1 MRVLKDSPITLRE
14 RAMTSEQ
21 PHSSLI
27 SAELD
32 PDFGE
37 HGLTHLQSPD
47 PNYPNYVTFVIGTG
61 PDNMT
66 YIAGQANGMN
76 RSLYT
81 LTRLDENGLI
91 DTSFGKQGYFYDW
104 FYGSDRSH
112 FYAEQMVFAHGKILL
127 TGHLFHDGID
137 GLRKDKAV
145 VCILPDGRIDKGFGD
160 EGKFIF
166 HVPNESKDLLLQ
178 TTTYNEECLKIA
190 ESRHVDSRQ
199 PSKLT
204 TFTPEAFLITDDHI
218 LLLHD
223 SGTFSAVD
231 SFIIRLTLDG
241 VLDKTFNEVGFVRVS
256 HDIYPF
262 MELNSLIIDDAG
274 NYISGGH
281 VKISNFDPPDAIV
294 LVKHTNDGRLDT
306 AYQRGGFLLIPPEEP
321 SYYFL
326 LSKTVKQPNNRTL
339 CIGLKADRNSETL
352 SGFLISLEA
361 DGFRNIQF
369 NSGRTVFTT
378 IDSSSTQW
386 INADFLPDGSFLTTG
401 LLDIETHRERHYA
414 VARFFYN
421 GAHDKDYANGA
432 GWLNFRAAIN
442 FTFEASVITDKKIVF
457 SVENDDG
464 DKINRAA
471 ARGLLP

>member
-1 MRVLKDSPITLRE
+1 
-14 RAMTSEQ
+14 
-21 PHSSLI
+21 
-27 SAELD
+27 
-32 PDFGE
+32 
-37 HGLTHLQSPD
+37 
-47 PNYPNYVTFVIGTG
+47 
-61 PDNMT
+61 MT
-66 YIAGQANGMN
+66 YVAGRAYGMN
-76 RSLYT
+76 HSLYT
-81 LTRLDENGLI
+81 LVRLDENGLI
-91 DTSFGKQGYFYDW
+91 DTSFGKLGYFYEW

-160 EGKFIF
+160 GGKFIF
-166 HVPNESKDLLLQ
+166 HVPNESEDLLQ
-178 TTTYNEECLKIA
+178 ATTYNEECLKIA
-190 ESRHVDSRQ
+190 KSRHVD
-199 PSKLT
+199 
-204 TFTPEAFLITDDHI
+204 FHDHI

-223 SGTFSAVD
+223 SGTFSAID

-241 VLDKTFNEVGFVRVS
+241 VLDQTFNDVGFVRVS

-262 MELNSLIIDDAG
+262 LKLNSLISDDTE
-274 NYISGGH
+274 NYISGGE
-281 VKISNFDPPDAIV
+281 VKASYNDSPDAIV
-294 LVKHTNDGRLDT
+294 LVKHTKDGRLDT
-306 AYQRGGFLLIPPEEP
+306 AYQQGGFLLIPPEE
-321 SYYFL
+321 SSSYFL

-339 CIGLKADRNSETL
+339 CIGLKVDINSETL

-369 NSGRTVFTT
+369 NSGKTVFTT

-414 VARFFYN
+414 VAHFFYN
-421 GAHDKDYANGA
+421 GVHDKDYGDGV
-432 GWLNFRAAIN
+432 GWLNFREAIN
-442 FTFEASVITDKKIVF
+442 FTFEASVITNKKIVF

-464 DKINRAA
+464 DKINRAV